1 MSSVPEGW
9 VLGFIAL
16 RQLEGSWFQ
25 IPESRAQYKKSIK
38 LLEDVQWS
46 AIKLVKVLEGKT

>member
-46 AIKLVKVLEGKT
+46 ATKLVKVLEGKT